1 MNQIGNLFA
10 EPVAATHFSFLRGA
24 SPGPHMVLTAL
35 LLGYAG
41 IGIADRNTVAGVVR
55 AWAALRQLREE
66 GLPAPDKV
74 REGGSPGEYVWVE
87 NADFAAL
94 PFTSDQM
101 KAMAERF
108 KLATGARLVF
118 VDGTPDIVVYPANRD
133 GWGRLCRLLSH
144 SNRKEGVKKGDCRL
158 VLDDLLND
166 ARDLLLI
173 PMPGH
178 RLDDLPALLARLD
191 EAAPGAVWLGATM
204 HRRGDDRRRLA
215 RLKSIAAAT
224 RTPLIA
230 TNDALYD
237 SIGQRDLQDV
247 LTCIREGVTIER
259 AGRRLEANAE
269 RHLKL
274 PQEMA
279 RLFRDAPEA
288 IAETQALFSRVE
300 FDLGQLKYEYPDE
313 PVPPGWKDQD
323 WLEELVRRCCL
334 IRYPDGVPEKVQG
347 LLKKELDLI
356 AKLEYARYF
365 LTIRQIVEF
374 AESRGIL
381 CQGRGSAANSAVC
394 YVLGITAVD
403 PAENDVL
410 FERFISTE
418 RKEPPD
424 IDVDFEHERREEV
437 IQWIYEFYGRERAG
451 IAATVIHYR
460 PRSAIREV
468 GKVLGLTEDVTARIA
483 DTNWGSWGS
492 EIGDNR
498 VRQAGLD
505 PKNPTIRRAVD
516 FAIRLLGYPR
526 HLSQHVGGFVLS
538 RGRLDETVPIG
549 NAAMEDRT
557 FIEWDRDDID
567 AVGLMK
573 VDVLALGMLTCIR
586 KAFDLLREHE
596 GIDWGLADVPKE
608 NDATYDMLCEGKSLG
623 VFQVES
629 RAQMN
634 MLPRLKPNKF
644 YDLVIQ
650 VAIVRPGPIQ
660 GNMVHPYLK
669 RRAGIEKVTFPAPSP
684 EHGPED
690 ELHHVLEKTEGVPLF
705 QEQAMRLA
713 MVAAKFSDIEA
724 NGLRKAMAT
733 FRNAGT
739 IGDYEAMMVE
749 RMVARGY
756 ERDFAQRCFEQIKGF
771 GSYGFPESHAA
782 SFAKLV
788 YISSYLKRWH
798 PAAFAAALLNAQPM
812 GFYAPAQIVREAEEN
827 GGVEP
832 RPVDVNVSGWDN
844 GLEAVGHFEENGSVI
859 PGDRRETR
867 DPCRSISE
875 RSAENPLPEGEG
887 RVRGRPLDDVA
898 RPHRCDAAGAH
909 LAGRTAS
916 TSPLPLS
923 LQERGSRAFSSE
935 VDTGSREENALKQRP
950 RAIPRFEELR
960 NCSTGVSAGKGS
972 DEPKQKHPFAL
983 RLGFRQI
990 DGFKE
995 DWGKAIAKARDAGGP
1010 YRDVEE
1016 LMRRAGLPA
1025 RALRLLADADAFRS
1039 LGLDR
1044 REALWAV
1051 RRLPDDAAL
1060 PLFQAAQARELG
1072 REPAM
1077 ALPAMPLSEHIV
1089 ADYQTVRLSLKGHPM
1104 QLLRPRFRREGV
1116 LSCAETEG
1124 RADAAFVRT
1133 AGIVLVRQ
1141 RPGNGNAIFV
1151 TLEDETGIAN
1161 VVIWARLFERFR
1173 REVMGAR
1180 LMLVEGRVQKSPE
1193 GVVHLMAQRILD
1205 RSPDLL
1211 SLSDTHRA
1219 EVPLPVDELKNPPLP
1234 RHRHPRNVR
1243 ILPKSRDF
1251 H

>member
-87 NADFAAL
+87 NAEFAAL

-101 KAMAERF
+101 KAMAGRF

-118 VDGTPDIVVYPANRD
+118 ADGTPDIVVYPANRD

-144 SNRKEGVKKGDCRL
+144 GNRKEGVKKGECRL

-173 PMPGH
+173 PMPGR

-215 RLKSIAAAT
+215 RLKNIAAAT

-237 SIGQRDLQDV
+237 SIAQRDLQDV
-247 LTCIREGVTIER
+247 LTCIREGVAIER
-259 AGRRLEANAE
+259 AGRLLEANAE

-288 IAETQALFSRVE
+288 IAETQYLFARVA
-300 FDLGQLKYEYPDE
+300 FDLAELEYEYPDE

-323 WLEELVRRCCL
+323 WLEELVRQRSL
-334 IRYPDGVPEKVQG
+334 IRYPDGVPEKVER
-347 LLKKELDLI
+347 LLAKELDLI
-356 AKLEYARYF
+356 RRLTYARYF

-403 PAENDVL
+403 PNENDVL

-418 RKEPPD
+418 RREPPD

-437 IQWIYEFYGRERAG
+437 IQWIYGKYGRHRAG

-468 GKVLGLTEDVTARIA
+468 GKVLGLTEDVTARLA
-483 DTNWGSWGS
+483 DTQWGSWGT

-505 PKNPTIRRAVD
+505 PANPTIRRAVD

-549 NAAMEDRT
+549 NAAMADRT

-567 AVGLMK
+567 ELRLMK

-586 KAFDLLREHE
+586 KAFNLIVAH
-596 GIDWGLADVPKE
+596 GGKPYQLADFT
-608 NDATYDMLCEGKSLG
+608 DGDSGTYDMLCEGKSLG

-634 MLPRLKPNKF
+634 MLPRLRPRKF

-669 RRAGIEKVTFPAPSP
+669 RRAGLEEVVFPKPASP
-684 EHGPED
+684 HDPN
-690 ELHHVLEKTEGVPLF
+690 ELHEVLNKTLGVPLF
-705 QEQAMRLA
+705 QEQAMKLA
-713 MVAAKFSDIEA
+713 MVAAEFSDIEA

-739 IGDYEAMMVE
+739 IGNYEAMMVE
-749 RMVARGY
+749 RMVERGY

-788 YISSYLKRWH
+788 YISSYLKKHH
-798 PAAFAAALLNAQPM
+798 PAAFACALLNAQPM

-832 RPVDVNVSGWDN
+832 RPIEVNSSFWDN
-844 GLEAVGHFEENGSVI
+844 SLEGVSES
-859 PGDRRETR
+859 
-867 DPCRSISE
+867 RSY
-875 RSAENPLPEGEG
+875 
-887 RVRGRPLDDVA
+887 LD
-898 RPHRCDAAGAH
+898 
-909 LAGRTAS
+909 
-916 TSPLPLS
+916 
-923 LQERGSRAFSSE
+923 
-935 VDTGSREENALKQRP
+935 RP
-950 RAIPRFEELR
+950 RRGGRRDA
-960 NCSTGVSAGKGS
+960 
-972 DEPKQKHPFAL
+972 FAL

-1077 ALPAMPLSEHIV
+1077 ALPAMPLAEHIV

-1219 EVPLPVDELKNPPLP
+1219 EVPMPVDELKNPPLP